1 MLIIKNNGK
10 YLKRRGK
17 SLFFF
22 KLAKRSADKLN
33 DFILDTTFNAVFQRE
48 ITLSCRSSTITE
60 SRESWSNSVEAC
72 TVPKV
77 FD

>member
-10 YLKRRGK
+10 HLKRQK
-17 SLFFF
+17 PFFF
-22 KLAKRSADKLN
+22 KLARRSADKLN

-60 SRESWSNSVEAC
+60 SRES
-72 TVPKV
+72 
-77 FD
+77 